1 MKRFIFIIIITIGC
15 ISCTARRKSQE
26 ISFTS
31 RKDTLFVDKERC
43 AVSFKL
49 SLGELNELRKTY
61 KTKEEFYTT
70 SDGIA
75 EDKFQIKTFLEEN
88 NISII
93 YADTTIGV
101 IRFKDCDV
109 NITNTPI
116 IKTIWT
122 SIILY
127 NHGKKYAVIQY
138 PDFDFTSKYFDLHE
152 GNILGEKHI
161 KQVRNSK
168 WFGEYEYFL
177 SDTTI
182 APSPFIEYTL
192 SITADRCVFSGNG
205 HMTAFEVLCSV
216 KAETEDKLSFGFA
229 KSLTEDEPMP
239 NLDRGISP
247 IVNLYYKEGKYYF
260 ESPFI
265 SNFEGKE
272 NVKIKCRK
280 VNRHGF

>member
-1 MKRFIFIIIITIGC
+1 MKKIILLGIIAVSC
-15 ISCTARRKSQE
+15 ICCTARRKAQGMNV
-26 ISFTS
+26 TC
-31 RKDTLFVDKERC
+31 RKDTLFIDKERC
-43 AVSFKL
+43 AIFFKL
-49 SLGELNELRKTY
+49 SLAELNDIKKAY
-61 KTKEEFYTT
+61 KTKEEFYAA

-88 NISII
+88 NIPII
-93 YADTTIGV
+93 YADTMIKV

-116 IKTIWT
+116 VKTIWT

-138 PDFDFTSKYFDLHE
+138 PDCDFTSKYFDLHE
-152 GNILGEKHI
+152 GNKLGEKHI
-161 KQVRNSK
+161 KQVQNSK

-177 SDTTI
+177 SDATI

>member
-1 MKRFIFIIIITIGC
+1 MKGFIFIIIITIGC

-43 AVSFKL
+43 AIFFKL

-101 IRFKDCDV
+101 IRFKDCDI

-116 IKTIWT
+116 VKTIWT

-138 PDFDFTSKYFDLHE
+138 LDFHFTSKYFDLHE
-152 GNILGEKHI
+152 GNKLGEKHI

-192 SITADRCVFSGNG
+192 NITADRCVFSGNG

>member
-1 MKRFIFIIIITIGC
+1 M
-15 ISCTARRKSQE
+15 
-26 ISFTS
+26 
-31 RKDTLFVDKERC
+31 
-43 AVSFKL
+43 
-49 SLGELNELRKTY
+49 GELNELRKTY

-138 PDFDFTSKYFDLHE
+138 PDCDFTSKYFDLHE
-152 GNILGEKHI
+152 GNKLGEKHI

-192 SITADRCVFSGNG
+192 SIAADRCVFCGNG
-205 HMTAFEVLCSV
+205 QMTAFEIQCSV
-216 KAETEDKLSFGFA
+216 KTETEDKLSLDFV
-229 KSLTEDEPMP
+229 KSLSEDTPMP
-239 NLDRGISP
+239 NIDRSVSP
-247 IVNLYYKEGKYYF
+247 TVNLYHKKGKYYL
-260 ESPFI
+260 ESPYI
-265 SNFEGKE
+265 SNSEGKE
-272 NVKIKCRK
+272 NVKIECRK
-280 VNRHGF
+280 IK

>member
-15 ISCTARRKSQE
+15 VSCTARRKSQE

-43 AVSFKL
+43 AIFFKL

-61 KTKEEFYTT
+61 KEKENFYTT

-127 NHGKKYAVIQY
+127 NHGKMYAVIQY
-138 PDFDFTSKYFDLHE
+138 PDFDFTSKYFDLHV
-152 GNILGEKHI
+152 GNKLGEKHI

-182 APSPFIEYTL
+182 TPSPFIEYTL

-265 SNFEGKE
+265 SNFEGKK

>member
-1 MKRFIFIIIITIGC
+1 MKRFIFIVIITIGC
-15 ISCTARRKSQE
+15 ISCTARRKPQE

-43 AVSFKL
+43 AIFFKL

-116 IKTIWT
+116 VKTIWT

-138 PDFDFTSKYFDLHE
+138 PDCDFTSKYFDLHE
-152 GNILGEKHI
+152 GNKLGEKHI

-177 SDTTI
+177 SATTI

-229 KSLTEDEPMP
+229 RSLTEDEPMP

-247 IVNLYYKEGKYYF
+247 IVNLYYKEGRYYF

-265 SNFEGKE
+265 SDFEGKE

>member
-1 MKRFIFIIIITIGC
+1 MKRFIFLAIIAIGC
-15 ISCTARRKSQE
+15 ISCTARRKTLKT
-26 ISFTS
+26 SFPS

-116 IKTIWT
+116 IETIWT

-127 NHGKKYAVIQY
+127 NHGKKYAVMQY

-161 KQVRNSK
+161 KQVQNSK
-168 WFGEYEYFL
+168 WFGDYEYFI
-177 SDTTI
+177 SDTTVV
-182 APSPFIEYTL
+182 PSPFIEYTL
-192 SITADRCVFSGNG
+192 SIAADRCVFCGNG
-205 HMTAFEVLCSV
+205 QMTAFEIQCSV
-216 KAETEDKLSFGFA
+216 KNETEDKLSLDFV
-229 KSLTEDEPMP
+229 KSLSEDTPMP
-239 NLDRGISP
+239 NIDRSVSP
-247 IVNLYYKEGKYYF
+247 TVNLYHKKGKYYL
-260 ESPFI
+260 ESPYI
-265 SNFEGKE
+265 SNSEGKE
-272 NVKIKCRK
+272 NVKIECRK
-280 VNRHGF
+280 IK

>member
-31 RKDTLFVDKERC
+31 RKDTLFVDRERC
-43 AVSFKL
+43 AIFFKL

-116 IKTIWT
+116 VKTIWT

-138 PDFDFTSKYFDLHE
+138 PDCDLHE
-152 GNILGEKHI
+152 GNKLGEKHI